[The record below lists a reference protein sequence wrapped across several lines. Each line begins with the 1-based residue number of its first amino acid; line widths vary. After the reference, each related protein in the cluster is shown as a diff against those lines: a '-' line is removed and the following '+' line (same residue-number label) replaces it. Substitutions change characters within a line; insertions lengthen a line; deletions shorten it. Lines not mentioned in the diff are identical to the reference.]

1 MMAMQNIGSLEFSL
15 VEVPTK
21 NYRYN
26 YINVVLGT
34 YCCWRKRRKTRV
46 KSSAQGCKMLEETNN
61 NTEELD
67 GRKS

>member
-1 MMAMQNIGSLEFSL
+1 MMAMQKIGSLEFSL

-34 YCCWRKRRKTRV
+34 YCWRKRRKTRV